1 MCLCEHSPLPLLSQG
16 PSKDYIPFP
25 PDPVLGCPQGQMYAV
40 VQFHQLL
47 GGMRVSHALYLGY
60 GFFGRAS
67 ELPEVLI
74 AFFILIVKRIM
85 SGPSPNAKN
94 NSVFVCSS
102 LCWLHP
108 VQNSPVACRIDM
120 RMFVFASQTTGNA
133 LKPQKVVSKSLLG
146 YRTSSVS
153 SLSLFSPTPVSV
165 SLSLSPMYVCLSLCL
180 CLPVC
185 FSVSLCL
192 SVSLTVFRL
201 HIQTSDCIFNLRM
214 TLNCCSFPLHL
225 PRTKI
230 ISCLPAYPPS
240 R

>member
-25 PDPVLGCPQGQMYAV
+25 SDPVLGCPQGQMYAV

-85 SGPSPNAKN
+85 CGPSPNAKN

-165 SLSLSPMYVCLSLCL
+165 CLSLSHVCVSVSLSLSACLFFCQSLSVCLFL
-180 CLPVC
+180 
-185 FSVSLCL
+185 
-192 SVSLTVFRL
+192 
-201 HIQTSDCIFNLRM
+201 
-214 TLNCCSFPLHL
+214 
-225 PRTKI
+225 
-230 ISCLPAYPPS
+230 
-240 R
+240 